1 MCHVGPTVPPSA
13 QGSRCCQ
20 GRTQGG
26 AGLDSNQWQLSCL
39 LGVKTQGG
47 ACATS
52 CKAGA
57 RGGQAAVINGI

>member
-1 MCHVGPTVPPSA
+1 VGLTVPASA

-26 AGLDSNQWQLSCL
+26 AGLDYNQWQLRYQ
-39 LGVKTQGG
+39 LGAKTQGG

-52 CKAGA
+52 CKVGP
-57 RGGQAAVINGI
+57 RGGQATMINVI